1 MLTSSKRRAAVVAAV
16 AVGFAG
22 FLILS
27 ARHQRARAPRK
38 VTIEAMGTFV
48 TIQAS
53 SPKAEEAIVAAAA
66 EIDRLERLLSSFIAE
81 SDASR
86 ISVAAK
92 DTPVAVSPATVEVLQ
107 VARKVSS
114 ESRGAFDVT
123 VGPLV
128 ALWKKAAKAG
138 KAPSDAE
145 IGEAGS
151 KVRWQ
156 ALHVD
161 AENSTVTKTVE
172 GLTIDLGAV
181 AKGYI
186 AQRAVDELV
195 RLEATSGFV
204 EAGGDIVFLG
214 VRPDGKPWSV
224 GVSDPRNPDTLA
236 EKLLVSDMAVVT
248 SGNYRR
254 FSVIDSKRYSH
265 IIDAR
270 TGRPADGP
278 AAVTVV
284 AKDAGVADAWATAL
298 SVLGQEGAE
307 AAREA
312 DVEYMMYFVE
322 DDELVRVESPGFSR
336 FRSNP

>member
-1 MLTSSKRRAAVVAAV
+1 MAAV
-16 AVGFAG
+16 AVGLAG
-22 FLILS
+22 FLVFS
-27 ARHQRARAPRK
+27 ARHRRARAPLK
-38 VTIEAMGTFV
+38 VVIEAMGTFV
-48 TIQAS
+48 TIQVS
-53 SPKAEEAIVAAAA
+53 SPRADEAIAAAAA
-66 EIDRLERLLSSFIAE
+66 EIDRLEKLLSSFIAE
-81 SDASR
+81 SDVSR
-86 ISVAAK
+86 ISAAAK
-92 DTPVAVSPATVEVLQ
+92 DTPVPVNRATVEVLE
-107 VARKVSS
+107 VARKVSL
-114 ESRGAFDVT
+114 ESGGAFDVT

-128 ALWKKAAKAG
+128 ALWKKAAEVG
-138 KAPSDAE
+138 KAPSDDE
-145 IGEAGS
+145 IGQARS
-151 KVRWQ
+151 KVQWQ
-156 ALHVD
+156 ALRVD
-161 AENSTVTKTVE
+161 AKNSTVTKTID

-236 EKLLVSDMAVVT
+236 ERLLISDMAVVT

-254 FSVIDSKRYSH
+254 LSVIDSKRYNH

-270 TGRPADGP
+270 TGRPATGP
-278 AAVTVV
+278 DAVTVV

-298 SVLGQEGAE
+298 SVLGEEGAGAAGE
-307 AAREA
+307 AG
-312 DVEYMMYFVE
+312 VEYMMYFVE
-322 DDELVRVESPGFSR
+322 GGDLRRVESPGFSR